1 MARTCP
7 VRQRRRAP
15 KATLRGVAVERQRLG
30 INLVS
35 LMTALWG
42 EGRLSIRTIQW
53 YLKTMYGWKL
63 STGGIVGAIH
73 GVARQAE
80 PAVAKVLD
88 LMRARWCTPTKPDG
102 TRTWKTAMS
111 GPTALP
117 PDGANPGQ
125 TVHPVGRR
133 ADGRGRHWQQATAAA
148 RYPVMSD
155 AELLQSSV
163 PRRDAPEST
172 TSWARPPGYSKTL
185 RRRAS

>member
-1 MARTCP
+1 M
-7 VRQRRRAP
+7 
-15 KATLRGVAVERQRLG
+15 ERQRLG

-63 STGGIVGAIH
+63 STGGIVGATH

-80 PAVAKVLD
+80 PAVAEVLD

-102 TRTWKTAMS
+102 ARTWKTAMS

-133 ADGRGRHWQQATAAA
+133 ADGRGRHWQQATAA

-155 AELLQSSV
+155 ADLMDVVFPTSRRTRVRNLVGEARQALKNLERSGELRIIQDRVLPPLKPA
-163 PRRDAPEST
+163 PRRAE
-172 TSWARPPGYSKTL
+172 
-185 RRRAS
+185 